1 MTGRLT
7 APLRRVLA
15 EAEDVTGR
23 LSGTEAQLETLA
35 RHGLAFRHARPP
47 RAYFLTPAGHRL
59 RQELLTAAP
68 PPTARAA
75 ATPGGVFTARTGAES
90 EPVADGPARL
100 REVHS
105 AWQGLVELRRMT
117 NPDGSTD
124 RPCAWE
130 RGHLVQAA
138 ALALEAGDCLPGV
151 AGDGGYVVADT
162 PQPDAVEIRSG
173 GEEAEL
179 ASYADVLAK
188 AGWHVGEHRARGRGR
203 VLLASPRRV

>member
-15 EAEDVTGR
+15 GAEDVTGR
-23 LSGTEAQLETLA
+23 IGGTEAQLETLV

-47 RAYFLTPAGHRL
+47 RTYFLTPAGHRL
-59 RQELLTAAP
+59 RQELLTAVP

-75 ATPGGVFTARTGAES
+75 ETADAVFAARTGTET
-90 EPVADGPARL
+90 EPLRDGPART

-117 NPDGSTD
+117 NPDGATD

-138 ALALEAGDCLPGV
+138 ALALEAGGCRPGV
-151 AGDGGYVVADT
+151 SGSGGYAVADT
-162 PQPDAVEIRSG
+162 RQPEAVEIRG
-173 GEEAEL
+173 GQDEL
-179 ASYADVLAK
+179 SSYADVLTK
-188 AGWHVGEHRARGRGR
+188 AGWQVGEHRTRGHGR